1 MLDFIGAK
9 DNGGG
14 VDNWSYKTWKAPGK
28 SSPPTNQHPV
38 FYRPDA
44 LPVTQPTVS
53 EHWRES
59 VSEVT
64 TVWRYRNSII
74 IIIIQNEYD

>member
-1 MLDFIGAK
+1 MEVVLTTGAIRR
-9 DNGGG
+9 
-14 VDNWSYKTWKAPGK
+14 GK
-28 SSPPTNQHPV
+28 LQANRHHQRTNTQ
-38 FYRPDA
+38 FYRPEA